1 MESTLLA
8 TARRIHLAQGFKKTK
23 FFVTKYLQYYPHSQ
37 RWVRFID
44 GYYDRYTGGA
54 APVEMVRTKFLRSF
68 YSRQLKPAA
77 RLARLRAHYD
87 FLETRFRAHMVRTLL
102 SGVEIRLG
110 SMSGKSGTLYDIGV
124 AQHPRY
130 RAEGDL
136 TLFLRRRGDEVAL
149 AALTFSFA
157 SGAGSFASDA
167 GSFASGGGSFAAGE
181 GSTPALRVG
190 GLQGPQADDGKQRVV
205 DATKDLNGL
214 RPKGAVLSAF
224 YDIAALF
231 GVTDIEA
238 VGMKNHPL
246 NDRRHA
252 VFADN
257 DSFWAEQGAQA
268 TPSGDFRLPVAP
280 PQRALE
286 EVPAKKRKDWLAR
299 NAHREVMS
307 AQVVA
312 LMRSCFRGDEATRPD
327 ADIRAHLV
335 ADGAPV
341 YAEFGLLAAE

>member
-8 TARRIHLAQGFKKTK
+8 TARRVHLAQGFKKTK

-44 GYYDRYTGGA
+44 AYYDRYTGGV

-77 RLARLRAHYD
+77 RLARLKAHYA
-87 FLETRFRAHMVRTLL
+87 FLEGQFRAHMVRTLL
-102 SGVEIRLG
+102 AGVEIRLG

-157 SGAGSFASDA
+157 KSEGAA
-167 GSFASGGGSFAAGE
+167 
-181 GSTPALRVG
+181 PALRVG

-205 DATKDLNGL
+205 GATKDLNGL

-246 NDRRHA
+246 NDCRHA

-257 DSFWAEQGAQA
+257 DSFWVEQGAEA
-268 TPSGDFRLPVAP
+268 TASGDFRLPVTL
-280 PQRALE
+280 PQRLLE

-299 NAHREVMS
+299 NALREVMS
-307 AQVVA
+307 AQIVA
-312 LMRSCFRGDEATRPD
+312 LMRSCFRADEATRPD
-327 ADIRAHLV
+327 ADIRPYLV
-335 ADGAPV
+335 TDGVPV
-341 YAEFGLLAAE
+341 YAEFGLMAAE

>member
-8 TARRIHLAQGFKKTK
+8 TARRIHVAQGFKKTK
-23 FFVTKYLQYYPHSQ
+23 FFVLKYVQYFPYSQ

-44 GYYDRYTGGA
+44 GYYGRYTGET
-54 APVEMVRTKFLRSF
+54 APVELVRTKFLRSF
-68 YSRQLKPAA
+68 YSRKLSPVA
-77 RLARLRAHYD
+77 RLGKLKGHYD
-87 FLETRFRAHMVRTLL
+87 FLESHFRDHLVRTVL
-102 SGVEIRLG
+102 SGAEIRLA
-110 SMSGKSGTLYDIGV
+110 SMTGKSGGLYDIGL

-136 TLFLRRRGDEVAL
+136 TLFLRRRGDDVAL

-157 SGAGSFASDA
+157 SGVGSF
-167 GSFASGGGSFAAGE
+167 GITGGRPS
-181 GSTPALRVG
+181 LHIG

-205 DATKDLNGL
+205 DATRDLNGL
-214 RPKGAVLSAF
+214 RPKGAVLSAL
-224 YDIAALF
+224 YDLAAVL
-231 GVTDIEA
+231 GATDIEA
-238 VGMKNHPL
+238 VGMVNHPL

-268 TPSGDFRLPVAP
+268 LSGGDFRLPARL

-299 NAHREVMS
+299 NTLRETVT
-307 AQVVA
+307 AQVTA
-312 LMRSCFRGDEATRPD
+312 MMRSWFRLNDVARPD
-327 ADIRAHLV
+327 EDIRPHLV
-335 ADGAPV
+335 PAGQPLYGDFALFP
-341 YAEFGLLAAE
+341 AE

>member
-8 TARRIHLAQGFKKTK
+8 TARRIYLAQGFKKTK

-37 RWVRFID
+37 HWVRFID
-44 GYYDRYTGGA
+44 GYYDRYTGGV

-68 YSRQLKPAA
+68 YSRRLKPAA
-77 RLARLRAHYD
+77 RLMRLKAHYD
-87 FLETRFRAHMVRTLL
+87 FLEGQFRAHMVRALL
-102 SGVEIRLG
+102 SGTEIRLG
-110 SMSGKSGTLYDIGV
+110 SMTGKSGTLYDIGL

-136 TLFLRRRGDEVAL
+136 TLFLRRRGDDVAL

-157 SGAGSFASDA
+157 RTEGA
-167 GSFASGGGSFAAGE
+167 
-181 GSTPALRVG
+181 TPALRLG
-190 GLQGPQADDGKQRVV
+190 GLQGPQAEDGKQRVV
-205 DATKDLNGL
+205 DATRDLNGL

-224 YDIAALF
+224 YDIVNLF

-257 DSFWAEQGAQA
+257 DAFWAEQGGEA
-268 TPSGDFRLPVAP
+268 TASGDFRLPAVP
-280 PQRALE
+280 PQRSLE

-299 NAHREVMS
+299 NALRDAMG
-307 AQVVA
+307 AQIVA
-312 LMRSCFRGDEATRPD
+312 LMQSCFRADEATRPD

-335 ADGAPV
+335 GDGAPV
-341 YAEFGLLAAE
+341 YAEFGLMAAE

>member
-8 TARRIHLAQGFKKTK
+8 TARRVHLAQGFKKTR
-23 FFVTKYLQYYPHSQ
+23 FFVTKYLQYYPYSQ

-44 GYYDRYTGGA
+44 SYYDRYTGGA

-68 YSRQLKPAA
+68 YSRKLKPAA
-77 RLARLRAHYD
+77 RLSRLQAHYD
-87 FLETRFRAHMVRTLL
+87 FLETQFRGHLIRILL

-110 SMSGKSGTLYDIGV
+110 TMTGKSGALYDIGI

-136 TLFLRRRGDEVAL
+136 TLFLRCRGDQVAL

-157 SGAGSFASDA
+157 SSEDGS
-167 GSFASGGGSFAAGE
+167 AARE
-181 GSTPALRVG
+181 TVPALRVG

-205 DATKDLNGL
+205 DATRDLNGL
-214 RPKGAVLSAF
+214 RPKGAVLSAL
-224 YDIAALF
+224 YDIAGLF

-257 DSFWAEQGAQA
+257 DAFWTEQGGEVTA
-268 TPSGDFRLPVAP
+268 TGDFRLPATP
-280 PQRALE
+280 PQRAFE

-299 NAHREVMS
+299 NALRETMG
-307 AQVVA
+307 AQIVL
-312 LMRSCFRGDEATRPD
+312 LMRSCFRADEAVRPD
-327 ADIRAHLV
+327 ADIRPHLV
-335 ADGAPV
+335 ATGAPV
-341 YAEFGLLAAE
+341 YAEFGLMAAE